1 MFKTPIIC
9 GLSKFKFN
17 TIEKLENAKTQLET
31 IKQGI
36 QSRKLDAE
44 SVILIVDRIYKLVDT
59 AQEMRNL
66 DG

>member
-1 MFKTPIIC
+1 M
-9 GLSKFKFN
+9 SKFKFN

-66 DG
+66 DE

>member
-1 MFKTPIIC
+1 M
-9 GLSKFKFN
+9 SKFKFN
-17 TIEKLENAKTQLET
+17 TIQKLENAKTQLET

-66 DG
+66 DE

>member
-1 MFKTPIIC
+1 M
-9 GLSKFKFN
+9 SKFKFN
-17 TIEKLENAKTQLET
+17 KIEKLENAKTQLET

-36 QSRKLDAE
+36 QIRKHDAE

-66 DG
+66 DE

>member
-1 MFKTPIIC
+1 M
-9 GLSKFKFN
+9 SKFKFN

-36 QSRKLDAE
+36 QNRKLDAE

>member
-1 MFKTPIIC
+1 M
-9 GLSKFKFN
+9 SKFKFN